1 MFGTSGVETLLSGG
15 QFIYFEA
22 CMNLKDLI
30 TSVNSFNSVG
40 ESCLKCKSV
49 YYAVLSSIMD
59 PSVCYSSSQQPNL
72 QSSLGAA
79 HTLSTSSYL

>member
-30 TSVNSFNSVG
+30 TSVSSFSGVG
-40 ESCLKCKSV
+40 ENCLKCKSV